1 MTMVRHRIRI
11 DGMACVS
18 CEAILKREVGDIDGV
33 TDVAADH
40 NEGVVE
46 FTTASPPTGSYVEQA
61 INDLGYVVTDH
72 TSD

>member
-1 MTMVRHRIRI
+1 MARHQIGV
-11 DGMACVS
+11 DGMTCIS
-18 CEAILKREVGDIDGV
+18 CEAIVKREVGAIDGV

-46 FTTASPPTGSYVEQA
+46 FTTANPPIGSYVEQA
-61 INDLGYVVTDH
+61 IDDLGYVVTDH